1 MNGDGGIGDLLSPS
15 LGGGIIDEAPIFA
28 TLNPN
33 VTSGFNFT
41 PSPLDLGF
49 GMPGGMP
56 GGMPSGIPSGM
67 PGGMPPGVAGLLKPS
82 MERYEPQSGA
92 GLKGFFTSFIKAL
105 AATNPVLAKAMLAKN
120 LKQAYDKGGM
130 KGLLTL
136 GAMMKSSPLGRM
148 GIRGIMDLN
157 RGASPRDVF
166 GNMAMSYGANR
177 ASQAL
182 TQKALMPLMKRAYDT
197 HGMMGVRL
205 VASLGNPVNRR
216 LQQGIMGLL
225 RKRMAPGGD

>member
-1 MNGDGGIGDLLSPS
+1 
-15 LGGGIIDEAPIFA
+15 
-28 TLNPN
+28 
-33 VTSGFNFT
+33 
-41 PSPLDLGF
+41 
-49 GMPGGMP
+49 MPGGMP

-67 PGGMPPGVAGLLKPS
+67 PGGMPPGAAGLLKPS

-166 GNMAMSYGANR
+166 GNMATSYGANR

>member
-56 GGMPSGIPSGM
+56 GGIPSGIPSGM
-67 PGGMPPGVAGLLKPS
+67 PPGAAGLLKPS

>member
-1 MNGDGGIGDLLSPS
+1 MIGDGEIGIG
-15 LGGGIIDEAPIFA
+15 GGLPEGLPELDEAP
-28 TLNPN
+28 TV
-33 VTSGFNFT
+33 VTAPRFNFT

-56 GGMPSGIPSGM
+56 
-67 PGGMPPGVAGLLKPS
+67 PGATGLLKPS

>member
-56 GGMPSGIPSGM
+56 GGIPSGIPSGM

>member
-33 VTSGFNFT
+33 VTSGSSFT

-67 PGGMPPGVAGLLKPS
+67 PGGMPPGAAELLKPS

-166 GNMAMSYGANR
+166 GNMARSYGANR

>member
-1 MNGDGGIGDLLSPS
+1 MIGDGEIGIG
-15 LGGGIIDEAPIFA
+15 GGLPEGLPELEEPTITA

-67 PGGMPPGVAGLLKPS
+67 PPGAAGLLKPS

-148 GIRGIMDLN
+148 GIRGIIDLN

-166 GNMAMSYGANR
+166 GNMATSYGANR

-197 HGMMGVRL
+197 HGMTGVRL

>member
-49 GMPGGMP
+49 GMP